1 MLKNYFTNH
10 KGKEFSSLPVKFANN
25 TANNK
30 HAKITITNKS
40 NENISPFEKGLLSP
54 IELAILESAV
64 YVLKVGFLYI
74 FLLSKLFWILLS

>member
-1 MLKNYFTNH
+1 M
-10 KGKEFSSLPVKFANN
+10 EFISLPVKFAKS

-54 IELAILESAV
+54 IELDILESAV
-64 YVLKVGFLYI
+64 YVLVIGFLYF
-74 FLLSKLFWILLS
+74 FLLDKPF